1 MKWRPEVKVEKK
13 NGCWLVLGKRKIKV
27 ADEDAF
33 IVDLM
38 EQGVAEDT
46 DLVKEVSVVT
56 GNDEC
61 AAGFRL
67 AQFVED
73 YGDFIAESRR
83 AVVFGS

>member
-1 MKWRPEVKVEKK
+1 
-13 NGCWLVLGKRKIKV
+13 
-27 ADEDAF
+27 
-33 IVDLM
+33 M
-38 EQGVAEDT
+38 ELGVAEDT